1 MAEFVLDNA
10 YFSVGKTTVD
20 ATNYTSYTR
29 SVTINFTAAEQD
41 KTVMGDAAMARLIG
55 LKDCTIDVEFVQDF
69 DAGGLDQNMYN
80 YFNGASPSDNV
91 IIQVGPEGGTEAT
104 TNAVYYGT
112 FICTAYSPISGSVG
126 DAAGATAN
134 FVLSSGTMV
143 ARDITPPA

>member
-20 ATNYTSYTR
+20 ATNYMSYTR

-80 YFNGASPSDNV
+80 YFNGASPTENV
-91 IIQVGPEGGTEAT
+91 IIALAPESGTEGASNPLYT
-104 TNAVYYGT
+104 GT
-112 FICTAYSPISGSVG
+112 FLCTAYSPISGSVG
-126 DAAGATAN
+126 DTSGASAN

-143 ARDITPPA
+143 SRDVA